1 VRPEIA
7 ARQEKTMTSDNSD
20 SPGGLDPIFERIADI
35 PWGVLLVL
43 ALVAL
48 LAFGKVKGDDIQTI
62 RALAASAGLFGI
74 GHGIHSGAK
83 HFAKRRRDR

>member
-1 VRPEIA
+1 VRPEA
-7 ARQEKTMTSDNSD
+7 VARQEKTMPSDD
-20 SPGGLDPIFERIADI
+20 SHSPSGLDLVFERIADI

-48 LAFGKVKGDDIQTI
+48 LACGKVRGDDIQTV
-62 RALAASAGLFGI
+62 RAFAASAGLFGI

-83 HFAKRRRDR
+83 HFAKRGG

>member
-1 VRPEIA
+1 MTADRP
-7 ARQEKTMTSDNSD
+7 QPD
-20 SPGGLDPIFERIADI
+20 PGLDAFFERIADI

-43 ALVAL
+43 VLVAL
-48 LAFGKVKGDDIQTI
+48 LVFGKVKGDDIQTI

-83 HFAKRRRDR
+83 HFAKRRSDR